1 IEGLVV
7 KAGSTVVLPAVMQ
20 GIPTPTPKW
29 QSEGNE
35 LKTEGKFKIITE
47 GNSTVLTISE
57 CVRTD
62 SGEYGLTVANPAGS
76 KSVALHVTVL
86 DVPSAPVG
94 PINILEVTPDH
105 MIIQWRAPKDDGG
118 TPLMNYIVE
127 KKDVKKELTETVLA
141 KDILVPPDVTVDVAC
156 RDLLT
161 VRAGQIINLV
171 TRVKGRPDPE
181 ITWTK
186 DARALGRD
194 KRTEMNNNFPLV
206 ELVIQEAVRAD
217 YGKYAIQAKNSSG
230 QAQATIIVNV
240 LDIPG
245 ACQNLKVAYVTKDSC
260 MVSWEN
266 PEDNGGTEITNYI
279 IECRQPSQRGWT
291 VVSSDCTKLQTKNEG
306 GESNWVTTAEVLVK
320 EELVQPELKV
330 KLAGVLVVKAG
341 DAVPIEAELI
351 GKPQPDVKWSKEGDT
366 ADITKSPRVQVETG
380 TNFTKFLLTNSR
392 RGDTGKYIITATNT
406 AGTCSAEA
414 KVNVLDRPGPI
425 RDLKV
430 SDISM
435 DRCKLTWEIPEDD
448 GGCDIYNYIIEKCE
462 TKRGVWSIHSA
473 AIITNSAKVTRLI
486 EGNEYIFRVR
496 AENKMGAGP
505 AVETESIVART
516 QFSRPGAPDAPEV
529 TKITKDEMVVMW
541 CSPDNDGGKPITG
554 YILEKKEEHAI
565 RWAPVVKSPIAGT
578 QMTVTGLLP
587 NHEYQFRV
595 RAENEIGV
603 GDASK
608 PSRSFTLVCIY
619 SKICFNLK
627 VADSS
632 KTSITLA
639 WTKPT
644 YDGGAPL
651 IGYVVELRVKG
662 TGKKGD
668 EGWKRCNV
676 AAQLI
681 GTEFTV
687 SSLDEKLE
695 YEFRVSAQNQ
705 VGLSQPTNLG
715 EAVTPREVLGEFP

>member
-1 IEGLVV
+1 VDVKLIEGLIV
-7 KAGSTVVLPAVMQ
+7 KAGTTIVLPAVMK
-20 GIPTPTPKW
+20 GIPVPTAKW
-29 QSEGNE
+29 LSDGNE
-35 LKTEGKFKIITE
+35 LKTEGKFKVETE
-47 GNSTVLTISE
+47 GTSTVLSISE
-57 CVRTD
+57 CARTD
-62 SGEYGLTVANPAGS
+62 GGEYILTVANPAGS
-76 KSVALHVTVL
+76 KSVALHLTVL
-86 DVPSAPVG
+86 DLPGPPIGPV
-94 PINILEVTPDH
+94 NILEVTPDH
-105 MIIQWRAPKDDGG
+105 MVIQWRAPKDDGG
-118 TPLMNYIVE
+118 TPLMNYVIE
-127 KKDVKKELTETVLA
+127 KKDYRFRVRASNKVGDGEPRELTETVLA
-141 KDILVPPDVTVDVAC
+141 KDILVPPEVTVDVAC
-156 RDLLT
+156 RDLVT
-161 VRAGQIINLV
+161 VRAGQIISLV

-194 KRTEMNNNFPLV
+194 KRTEMNNHYPLC

-266 PEDNGGTEITNYI
+266 PEDNGGTEITNYK

-291 VVSSDCTKLQTKNEG
+291 LVSSDCTKH
-306 GESNWVTTAEVLVK
+306 V
-320 EELVQPELKV
+320 
-330 KLAGVLVVKAG
+330 
-341 DAVPIEAELI
+341 IR
-351 GKPQPDVKWSKEGDT
+351 
-366 ADITKSPRVQVETG
+366 SPRLQVESG
-380 TNFTKFLLTNSR
+380 VNFSKFLLTNAR
-392 RGDTGKYIITATNT
+392 RTDTGKYIITATNA
-406 AGTCSAEA
+406 AGSSSAEA
-414 KVNVLDRPGPI
+414 KVNVLDRPGPV

-430 SDISM
+430 SGIS
-435 DRCKLTWEIPEDD
+435 
-448 GGCDIYNYIIEKCE
+448 CE
-462 TKRGVWSIHSA
+462 TKRGVWSVHSSA
-473 AIITNSAKVTRLI
+473 VVTNSANVTRLT

-516 QFSRPGAPDAPEV
+516 QFSRPGPPDAPEV
-529 TKITKDEMVVMW
+529 SKISKNEMTVMW

-554 YILEKKEEHAI
+554 YILEKKEEHGV
-565 RWAPVVKSPIAGT
+565 RWTPVSKALIPGNH
-578 QMTVTGLLP
+578 MTVTGLLP
-587 NHEYQFRV
+587 NHDYQFRV
-595 RAENEIGV
+595 KAENEIGL

-608 PSRSFTLVCIY
+608 PSRTYTARDPVD
-619 SKICFNLK
+619 KITQFLPHT
-627 VADSS
+627 
-632 KTSITLA
+632 KTSITLG

-651 IGYVVELRVKG
+651 IGYVVELRVRG
-662 TGKKGD
+662 TVKKGE

-687 SSLDEKLE
+687 TSLDEKLE

-705 VGLSQPTNLG
+705 IGLSQPTNLEG
-715 EAVTPREVLGEFP
+715 APVFNIFIFILYSILTILYH